1 MEEEKDI
8 LRRVS
13 GGDSDAF
20 RLIFLKYAPRV
31 EAFAMKMLKNIHEA
45 QDVSQNIFTKLW
57 MQRSELA
64 GVRSLN
70 AYLFRMTRN
79 AVLDI
84 CKHSRIR
91 MQFESSAR
99 VDGQILCDDVAER
112 VDTAELT
119 RLIAAAVS
127 KMPARRYEI
136 FRLSRECGKNN
147 REIAEELNISPKSVE
162 NQITKALGRIENFR
176 MFKNADGELCVW
188 DKIVPNFTFF
198 HPDDCTFSDCWTDF
212 SEDFPTFY
220 NAITAD
226 MQTYKDV
233 KGIKTKPNQP
243 ANFYFVS
250 CTPWTAFTGC
260 GSRVADGQPAYFPIV
275 VMGRYEKCGG
285 KVNMPVNITIAHAV
299 ADGYHAGLFFRY
311 LQEELDFLR

>member
-1 MEEEKDI
+1 MQAFKKVDMESWPRREHYRYYTEALKVEFNMTAPVDVQNL
-8 LRRVS
+8 LRFCHAH
-13 GGDSDAF
+13 G
-20 RLIFLKYAPRV
+20 
-31 EAFAMKMLKNIHEA
+31 
-45 QDVSQNIFTKLW
+45 
-57 MQRSELA
+57 
-64 GVRSLN
+64 
-70 AYLFRMTRN
+70 
-79 AVLDI
+79 
-84 CKHSRIR
+84 CK
-91 MQFESSAR
+91 FY
-99 VDGQILCDDVAER
+99 
-112 VDTAELT
+112 
-119 RLIAAAVS
+119 AAAIYCV
-127 KMPARRYEI
+127 
-136 FRLSRECGKNN
+136 
-147 REIAEELNISPKSVE
+147 
-162 NQITKALGRIENFR
+162 TKALNRIENFR

-243 ANFYFVS
+243 ANFYCVS

-311 LQEELDFLR
+311 LQEELRFLALTIQKSTLFFVKSVDFLIHSVQILPRPASAHPPSESPCRLSGSAAARIHPPF

>member
-1 MEEEKDI
+1 MQAFKKVDMESWPRREHYRYYTEALKVEFNMTAPVDVQNL
-8 LRRVS
+8 LRFCHAH
-13 GGDSDAF
+13 GYKF
-20 RLIFLKYAPRV
+20 Y
-31 EAFAMKMLKNIHEA
+31 
-45 QDVSQNIFTKLW
+45 
-57 MQRSELA
+57 
-64 GVRSLN
+64 
-70 AYLFRMTRN
+70 
-79 AVLDI
+79 
-84 CKHSRIR
+84 
-91 MQFESSAR
+91 
-99 VDGQILCDDVAER
+99 
-112 VDTAELT
+112 
-119 RLIAAAVS
+119 AAAIYCV
-127 KMPARRYEI
+127 
-136 FRLSRECGKNN
+136 
-147 REIAEELNISPKSVE
+147 
-162 NQITKALGRIENFR
+162 TKALGRIENFR

-243 ANFYFVS
+243 ANFYCVS

-299 ADGYHAGLFFRY
+299 ADGYHAGLALTIQKSTLFFVKSV
-311 LQEELDFLR
+311 DFLIHSVQILPRPASAHPPSESPCRLSGSAAARIHPPF

>member
-1 MEEEKDI
+1 MKKFTSAFGRLFLSAVLIFLVFYTMMPAINLHDQDFIVFLIICILIVLAVNFMESI
-8 LRRVS
+8 
-13 GGDSDAF
+13 
-20 RLIFLKYAPRV
+20 LIFLKTV
-31 EAFAMKMLKNIHEA
+31 
-45 QDVSQNIFTKLW
+45 QQNLLRFCHAHGYKF
-57 MQRSELA
+57 
-64 GVRSLN
+64 
-70 AYLFRMTRN
+70 Y
-79 AVLDI
+79 
-84 CKHSRIR
+84 
-91 MQFESSAR
+91 
-99 VDGQILCDDVAER
+99 
-112 VDTAELT
+112 
-119 RLIAAAVS
+119 AAAIYCV
-127 KMPARRYEI
+127 
-136 FRLSRECGKNN
+136 
-147 REIAEELNISPKSVE
+147 
-162 NQITKALGRIENFR
+162 TKALGRIENFR

-243 ANFYFVS
+243 ANFYCVS

-311 LQEELDFLR
+311 LQEELDSLR